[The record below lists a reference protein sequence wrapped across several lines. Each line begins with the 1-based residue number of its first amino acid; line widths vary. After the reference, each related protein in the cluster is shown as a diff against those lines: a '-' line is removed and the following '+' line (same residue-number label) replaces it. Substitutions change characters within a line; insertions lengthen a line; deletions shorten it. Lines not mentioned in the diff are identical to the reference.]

1 MLRPIKSKADTNCSS
16 FARGYDGK
24 RSPAVINQI
33 AKLGERYP
41 LRSVR
46 HPVVEIGTSR
56 NTTCWRTDFVC
67 TINLNLR
74 KKRDM
79 YLWESS
85 RGSVD
90 GRINCHTCYFREIH
104 VVLRQKFAIYN
115 RIKIII
121 TNNNYNIIITSII
134 ITIYHKLFIIIIII
148 WMIRDIC
155 QINFITYP
163 KKLK

>member
-1 MLRPIKSKADTNCSS
+1 MRLRWSLHHFTLYIHQGTSRIVALRPIKSKADTNCSS

-74 KKRDM
+74 KKCDM

-90 GRINCHTCYFREIH
+90 GKINRHTCYFRETPCRSEI
-104 VVLRQKFAIYN
+104 QKFVI
-115 RIKIII
+115 
-121 TNNNYNIIITSII
+121 
-134 ITIYHKLFIIIIII
+134 
-148 WMIRDIC
+148 
-155 QINFITYP
+155 
-163 KKLK
+163 